1 MVNIS
6 KEVFDITNKPGRIG
20 VLATASKQG
29 KPNVAYFGSPRLM
42 EDGTILMGLG
52 NNRTLKNLEE
62 NPKAVFFTITEIPVT
77 FNTPGYRFYLEVREI
92 QKEGSIL
99 DGVREKIAE
108 HAGAEAAKMIVAGV
122 VFSITDIRM
131 LLEIGL

>member
-1 MVNIS
+1 MIDIS
-6 KEVFDITNKPGRIG
+6 KEVFEIANKPGRIG

-29 KPNVAYFGSPRLM
+29 NPNVAYFGSPRLM
-42 EDGTILMGLG
+42 KDGTILMGLG
-52 NNRTLKNLEE
+52 NNCTLKNLEE

-77 FNTPGYRFYLEVREI
+77 FNTPGYRLYLEVREI
-92 QKEGSIL
+92 QKEGLIL

-122 VFSITDIRM
+122 VFNITDIRT
-131 LLEIGL
+131 LLEMP